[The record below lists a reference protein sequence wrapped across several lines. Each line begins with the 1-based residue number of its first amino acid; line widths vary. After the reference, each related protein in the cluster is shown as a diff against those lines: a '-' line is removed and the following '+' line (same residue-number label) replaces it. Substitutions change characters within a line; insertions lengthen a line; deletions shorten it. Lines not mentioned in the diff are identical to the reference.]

1 MKYRYFQ
8 SSFILLILF
17 FAGYS
22 YSQDDNPLFE
32 FQVRKNLMGTEFDIT
47 ALHTSLD
54 TCKRALLK
62 AMKEV
67 DRIESF
73 TSNYKS
79 GTEISNVN
87 DSAYHHPV
95 KISEELF
102 DLLTRSIAYSEK
114 YDGIFDITVG
124 PITEYFG
131 INSEHPLETKPDS
144 KKIDSL
150 LKLTGYKFIQLN
162 RNDLTVKFLKDGMK
176 LDLGGIAKGY
186 ALDRAAEKL
195 KSMGLTN
202 FLISGGGDIIVSGLN
217 SQREKWVVGIKNPR
231 DESKL
236 SEKIVLTDLCVAT
249 SGDYER
255 YKIIDGIRYHHI
267 INPKTGYP
275 PTNTQSSTVV
285 YKSAEEGVV
294 LSKVLFILGA
304 DKISAENDISTPYYI
319 IDSNGNPHFNKS
331 FTFFSTINK

>member
-8 SSFILLILF
+8 SSFLLLILL

-22 YSQDDNPLFE
+22 YPQDDKPMFE
-32 FQVRKNLMGTEFDIT
+32 FQVRKNLMGTEFNIT
-47 ALHTSLD
+47 ALHSSLD

-67 DRIESF
+67 ERIESF
-73 TSNYKS
+73 TSNYKQ

-87 DSAYHHPV
+87 DSSFHHPV

-102 DLLTRSIAYSEK
+102 NLLERSIAYSEK
-114 YDGIFDITVG
+114 YNGIFDITVG
-124 PITEYFG
+124 PITDYFG
-131 INSEHPLETKPDS
+131 LNSKHPIETKPDS

-150 LKLTGYKFIQLN
+150 IKLTGYKLIQLN
-162 RNDLTVKFLKDGMK
+162 KSELTVKFLRDGMK

-186 ALDRAAEKL
+186 ALDKAAEKL
-195 KSMGLTN
+195 KEMGVSD
-202 FLISGGGDIIVSGLN
+202 FLISGGGDIVVSGLN

-236 SEKIVLTDLCVAT
+236 SETVILTDLCVAT

-255 YKIIDGIRYHHI
+255 FIIIDGVRYHHI

-275 PTNTQSSTVV
+275 PTNTQSSTIL
-285 YKSAEEGVV
+285 YSSAEEGVV
-294 LSKVLFILGA
+294 LSKVFFILGN
-304 DKISAENDISTPYYI
+304 ENIPSESDLSIPYYI
-319 IDSNGNPHFNKS
+319 IDSNGKPHFNDS
-331 FTFFSTINK
+331 FRYFTTINK